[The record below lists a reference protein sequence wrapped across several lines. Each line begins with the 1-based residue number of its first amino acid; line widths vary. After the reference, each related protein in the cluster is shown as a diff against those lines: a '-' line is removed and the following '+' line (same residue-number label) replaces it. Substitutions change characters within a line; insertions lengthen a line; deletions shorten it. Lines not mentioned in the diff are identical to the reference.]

1 MDSRDFTKFLAL
13 SKISLIIEIETMN
26 NNNVNTAIVN
36 EVNDN
41 DNDEVVVKDSCGE
54 SALDEIDSSSG
65 KEGLSMMMGEEDA
78 TKALISQGSL
88 ESKSPFCLL

>member
-1 MDSRDFTKFLAL
+1 
-13 SKISLIIEIETMN
+13 MN

-41 DNDEVVVKDSCGE
+41 DNDEVVVKDSGE
-54 SALDEIDSSSG
+54 ESTLDEIDSSSG

-88 ESKSPFCLL
+88 ESKPPFCLL